1 MLIILHNT
9 FKCKFFLCAQL
20 ITLEVNN
27 EEQES
32 SLFKPKKLKVQFG
45 L

>member
-1 MLIILHNT
+1 MLVILHNT

-27 EEQES
+27 EEQVK
-32 SLFKPKKLKVQFG
+32 LIIQAKKVKSTI
-45 L
+45 